1 MTDNRMIGETPI
13 TDIIEQSISG
23 RKNVILD
30 SQILTAIMTCAQLT
44 DFRFNHNFQSIKGKS
59 NSLECGS
66 ILHKYMEIYYGSIIK
81 GVSKSQAHGFAMIA
95 AQLYVTSCPDCTDF
109 KPYHDPLLT
118 NTEPPVISH
127 ICGPNCVTKPKCGHR
142 PNDYP
147 GVKNTPADSED
158 YKTGWKFVL
167 QTCEEYREYY
177 KNEHWVPLFV
187 EEVKQKVLYEDDEIR
202 ILWKSKL
209 DLGADTNQGI
219 YPVDHKTMKQRR
231 RTIAMNNQFK
241 GQCLIMDTRGVFIN
255 KIGFQ
260 KSLKPEEKFLRN
272 IVPYSAES
280 LLEWQGE
287 TLPYWAKQLIVYA
300 EMEYWPH
307 NYNGCEGKYGPCP
320 FLDVCESNPNMRET
334 ELRNNFIVGE
344 PWNPTN
350 DEDE

>member
-1 MTDNRMIGETPI
+1 MTTPI
-13 TDIIEQSISG
+13 TDEVIEQVQG
-23 RKNVILD
+23 GKKNIILD
-30 SQILTAIMTCAQLT
+30 SQILTEIMNCPQKV

-66 ILHKYMEIYYGSIIK
+66 ILHKYMEVYYGSIIK
-81 GVSKSQAHGFAMIA
+81 GLNKEQAHGFGMIA
-95 AQLYVTSCPDCTDF
+95 AQLYITSCPDCTDF
-109 KPYHDPLLT
+109 KATD
-118 NTEPPVISH
+118 EQK
-127 ICGPNCVTKPKCGHR
+127 KPKCGHK

-147 GVKNTPADSED
+147 GLKNTPSESED

-167 QTCEEYREYY
+167 QTCEEYHEFY

-187 EEVKQKVLYEDDEIR
+187 ETVKSKVLYEDDEIR

-231 RTIAMNNQFK
+231 KTSKMNNQFK
-241 GQCLIMDTRGVFIN
+241 GQALIMDTRGVFIN

-260 KSLKPEEKFLRN
+260 KSLKPAEKFTREL
-272 IVPYSAES
+272 ISFSAED

-287 TLPYWAKQLIVYA
+287 TLPYWAKQLIVYS
-300 EMEYWPH
+300 EMGYWPH

-320 FLDVCESNPNMRET
+320 FYDVCTSNPNMREQ

-344 PWNPTN
+344 SWNPTN